1 MRFFKLFAVFGALLL
16 AASAAPAAD
25 YPAPRQGEHIL
36 KDFRFHTGEVMPQLR
51 IHYTTVGEPSGI
63 PVLLLHG
70 TYGSAQ
76 NFLNAE
82 FAGELFGAGQ
92 PLDATKYFI
101 IIPDAIGTGK
111 STKPSDGLKGKFP
124 LYNYDDMVDAQHRLL
139 TEALNIKHLR
149 LVIGNSMGGMQT
161 WVWATKYP
169 DFMDLAVPMASQPSG
184 MAGRNWILR
193 RMLTEAIRRDPE
205 WKNGDYEKQPSM
217 IRYANVFFTF
227 ATNGGAQ
234 AIYKAAPNREKA
246 DALVKARLDAP
257 FTGDAN
263 DLLYQWDSSRDYDPW
278 PHLDKIKARVLA
290 INAADDE
297 RNPPELGIM
306 EDAMKRVKTG
316 KLFLIPASPDTRGHG
331 TTGAAKFWK
340 VELERLLGI
349 K

>member
-1 MRFFKLFAVFGALLL
+1 MRLPRIFVLLSALLL
-16 AASAAPAAD
+16 TPAMAAD
-25 YPAPRQGEHIL
+25 YPAPRHAEAIL
-36 KDFRFHTGEVMPQLR
+36 KDFRFHTGEVMAALR
-51 IHYTTVGEPSGI
+51 IHYTTIGDPKGQ

-70 TYGSAQ
+70 TYGSAN

-92 PLDATKYFI
+92 PLDASKYFI

-124 LYNYDDMVDAQHRLL
+124 VYNYDDMVSAQHRLL
-139 TEALNIKHLR
+139 TEVMNVKHLR

-161 WVWATKYP
+161 WAWAVKYP
-169 DFMDLAVPMASQPSG
+169 SFMDLAVPMASQPSG

-205 WKNGDYEKQPSM
+205 WKNGDYDKQPSG
-217 IRYANVFFTF
+217 IHYANVFFTF

-234 AIYKAAPNREKA
+234 ALYQAAPNREKA
-246 DALVKARLDAP
+246 DALVKTRLDAR

-278 PHLDKIKARVLA
+278 PHLEKIEARVLA

-306 EDAMKRVKTG
+306 EKAMERIKRG
-316 KLFLIPASPDTRGHG
+316 KLYLIPASAETRGHG
-331 TTGAAKFWK
+331 TTGNARFWK
-340 VELERLLGI
+340 AELAALLEGR
-349 K
+349 